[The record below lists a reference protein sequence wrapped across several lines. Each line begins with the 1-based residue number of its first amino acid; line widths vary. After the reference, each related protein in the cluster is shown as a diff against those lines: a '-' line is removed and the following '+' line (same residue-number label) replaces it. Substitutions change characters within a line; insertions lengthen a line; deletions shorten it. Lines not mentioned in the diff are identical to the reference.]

1 MGLLCSERGGGTENG
16 KAHAVGVE
24 REKAGHPPRKLEKGF
39 RGELIYNKK
48 TSWIFN
54 QAKLYMKFRI
64 TNCCTQL
71 ESSGC
76 FCVS

>member
-1 MGLLCSERGGGTENG
+1 MESVHKSRYVFDFIKWFVKNMGLLCSERGGGTENG

-48 TSWIFN
+48 ASWILI
-54 QAKLYMKFRI
+54 KLYS
-64 TNCCTQL
+64 T
-71 ESSGC
+71 
-76 FCVS
+76 

>member
-48 TSWIFN
+48 ASWILI
-54 QAKLYMKFRI
+54 KLVAPNWNLTDAFVSRK
-64 TNCCTQL
+64 L
-71 ESSGC
+71 E
-76 FCVS
+76 

>member
-48 TSWIFN
+48 ASLILIKHKST
-54 QAKLYMKFRI
+54 
-64 TNCCTQL
+64 
-71 ESSGC
+71 
-76 FCVS
+76 

>member
-39 RGELIYNKK
+39 RGELIYNKR
-48 TSWIFN
+48 
-54 QAKLYMKFRI
+54 QAGF
-64 TNCCTQL
+64 
-71 ESSGC
+71 
-76 FCVS
+76 